1 MCTTWGHTAN
11 GTRREALGSCARMLV
26 CVPFQSRT
34 RSKPLSQVIRQ
45 ARLAPSVAQSAEKA
59 EHKRGAVRLSL
70 NRRYAVRAESG
81 CFIDTFN
88 QPSGRRRS
96 TRMTPTDLTAVRNHI
111 ASRIVGQQSFIDSML
126 ICLLSGGHLLV
137 EGMPG
142 LAKTSAVKAL
152 AESLEGDFH
161 RIQFTPD
168 LLPSDLIG
176 TDIYRHEKGEFEFR
190 QGPLFHNILLA
201 DEVNRAPAKVQ
212 SALLEAMAERQIT
225 VGQRTYPLPPLFMV
239 LATQNPVEQEGTY
252 QLPEAQLDRFLMQ
265 AVVTYPSRGEELKIL
280 EFDSQQRAHGDP
292 VPCQPLTQADLF
304 AMRRDVAGLYLDP
317 KLNDYVVD
325 LVQATRQPQRY
336 DRDLGRWCRFGA
348 SPRASIALARC
359 ARARAWLEGDTFV
372 TPDHI
377 QSVAPEILRHR
388 ILLTFE
394 AEAEGVTTDTFI
406 SRLLTLVAV
415 P

>member
-1 MCTTWGHTAN
+1 
-11 GTRREALGSCARMLV
+11 
-26 CVPFQSRT
+26 
-34 RSKPLSQVIRQ
+34 
-45 ARLAPSVAQSAEKA
+45 
-59 EHKRGAVRLSL
+59 
-70 NRRYAVRAESG
+70 
-81 CFIDTFN
+81 
-88 QPSGRRRS
+88 
-96 TRMTPTDLTAVRNHI
+96 MTPADLKPVRDHI
-111 ASRIVGQQSFIDSML
+111 ASRIVGQQAFVDSML
-126 ICLLSGGHLLV
+126 ICLLSDGHLLV

-142 LAKTSAVKAL
+142 LAKTTAVKAL

-225 VGQRTYPLPPLFMV
+225 VGQRTYPLPKLFMV

-252 QLPEAQLDRFLMQ
+252 HLPEAQLDRFLMQ
-265 AVVTYPSRGEELKIL
+265 AVVTYPTREEELRIL
-280 EFDSQQRAHGDP
+280 DLDSQQQKQSYSPPAKRLS
-292 VPCQPLTQADLF
+292 QTELF
-304 AMRRDVAGLYLDP
+304 AMRRDVANLYLDP
-317 KLNDYVVD
+317 KLHSYIVD
-325 LVQATRQPQRY
+325 LVQATRRPTLY
-336 DRDLGRWCRFGA
+336 DADLGRWCRFGA

-359 ARARAWLEGDTFV
+359 ARARAWLDGDAFV
-372 TPDHI
+372 APHHI

-388 ILLTFE
+388 LLLTFE
-394 AEAEGVTTDTFI
+394 AEAEGMTTDAFI
-406 SRLLTLVAV
+406 NRLLNLVAI